1 MIDLK
6 KANEEFDKYVKNYN
20 SEDKKIA
27 LKIEHIKRV
36 SEISGIISEN
46 LNLDKENIEL
56 AKLIGLLHD
65 IGRFEQLRVYHS
77 YNDRETIDHAEYGIE
92 QLFDKGLIKNFI
104 KDEKYYDIIKYAI
117 KYHNKFK
124 LPVCDNERMMM
135 HAKLIRDVD
144 KIDIV
149 YLLGYLGELN
159 SKVTDDDLSPEIIAG
174 FKNYSC
180 VDDKYIRNHNDNLSR
195 TFGYVFDIYN
205 PELLP
210 EIKKNIYYF
219 YKQIDGEKY
228 FKEIY
233 NIVNKYIDERID
245 NNVRY

>member
-1 MIDLK
+1 ML
-6 KANEEFDKYVKNYN
+6 EEFTKYVNNYDMN
-20 SEDKKIA
+20 D
-27 LKIEHIKRV
+27 
-36 SEISGIISEN
+36 
-46 LNLDKENIEL
+46 ENIRLKYNHSIRVMEL
-56 AKLIGLLHD
+56 SRKYAQILGFNDEDIYLATLIGLLHD

-92 QLFDKGLIKNFI
+92 QLFDKSLIKNFT
-104 KDEKYYDIIKYAI
+104 KDEKYYDTIKYAI

-144 KIDIV
+144 KIDII

>member
-1 MIDLK
+1 ML
-6 KANEEFDKYVKNYN
+6 EEFTKYVNNYDMN
-20 SEDKKIA
+20 D
-27 LKIEHIKRV
+27 
-36 SEISGIISEN
+36 
-46 LNLDKENIEL
+46 ENIRLKYNHSIRVMEL
-56 AKLIGLLHD
+56 SHKYAQILGFNDEDIYLATLIGLLHD
-65 IGRFEQLRVYHS
+65 IGRFEQLKVYHS

-92 QLFDKGLIKNFI
+92 QLFDNGLIKNFI

-124 LPVCDNERMMM
+124 LPVCGNERMMM

-144 KIDIV
+144 KIDII

-159 SKVTDDDLSPEIIAG
+159 SKATDDNLSPEIIAG

-245 NNVRY
+245 NNARY

>member
-1 MIDLK
+1 ML
-6 KANEEFDKYVKNYN
+6 EEFTKYVNNYDMN
-20 SEDKKIA
+20 D
-27 LKIEHIKRV
+27 
-36 SEISGIISEN
+36 
-46 LNLDKENIEL
+46 ENIRLKYNHSIRVMEL
-56 AKLIGLLHD
+56 SRKYAQILGFNDEDIYLATLIGLLHD

>member
-1 MIDLK
+1 MLEEFEKYISKYDLNDENIK
-6 KANEEFDKYVKNYN
+6 LKYNHSLRVMKLSEKYALTLGFNEEDVK
-20 SEDKKIA
+20 
-27 LKIEHIKRV
+27 
-36 SEISGIISEN
+36 
-46 LNLDKENIEL
+46 L

-65 IGRFEQLRVYHS
+65 FGRFEQLRVYNS

-124 LPVCDNERMMM
+124 LPVCYNERMMM

-144 KIDIV
+144 KIDII

-159 SKVTDDDLSPEIIAG
+159 SKATDDNLSPEIIAG

-219 YKQIDGEKY
+219 YKQIDGEKT

-245 NNVRY
+245 NNARY

>member
-1 MIDLK
+1 ML
-6 KANEEFDKYVKNYN
+6 EEFTKYVNNYDMN
-20 SEDKKIA
+20 D
-27 LKIEHIKRV
+27 
-36 SEISGIISEN
+36 
-46 LNLDKENIEL
+46 ENIRLKYNHSIRVMEL
-56 AKLIGLLHD
+56 SHKYAQILGFNDEDIYLATLIGLLHD
-65 IGRFEQLRVYHS
+65 IGRFEQLKVYHS

-144 KIDIV
+144 KIDII

-159 SKVTDDDLSPEIIAG
+159 SKATNDNLSPEIIAG

-205 PELLP
+205 SEVLP

-219 YKQIDGEKY
+219 YKQIDGEKH

-245 NNVRY
+245 NNARY

>member
-1 MIDLK
+1 ML
-6 KANEEFDKYVKNYN
+6 EEFTKYVNNYDMN
-20 SEDKKIA
+20 D
-27 LKIEHIKRV
+27 
-36 SEISGIISEN
+36 
-46 LNLDKENIEL
+46 ENIRLKYNHSIRVMEL
-56 AKLIGLLHD
+56 SHKYAQILGFNDEDIYLATLIGLLHD

-92 QLFDKGLIKNFI
+92 QLFDKGLIKNFT

-144 KIDIV
+144 KIDII

-159 SKVTDDDLSPEIIAG
+159 SKVTDDNLSPEIIAG

-245 NNVRY
+245 NNARY

>member
-1 MIDLK
+1 ML
-6 KANEEFDKYVKNYN
+6 EEFTKYVNNYDMN
-20 SEDKKIA
+20 D
-27 LKIEHIKRV
+27 
-36 SEISGIISEN
+36 
-46 LNLDKENIEL
+46 ENIRLKYNHSIRVMEL
-56 AKLIGLLHD
+56 SRKYAQILGFNDEDIYLATLIGLLHD

-92 QLFDKGLIKNFI
+92 QLFDKGLIKNFT

-144 KIDIV
+144 KIDII

-159 SKVTDDDLSPEIIAG
+159 SKATDDNLSPEIIAG

-245 NNVRY
+245 NNARY

>member
-1 MIDLK
+1 ML
-6 KANEEFDKYVKNYN
+6 EEFTKYVNNYDMN
-20 SEDKKIA
+20 D
-27 LKIEHIKRV
+27 
-36 SEISGIISEN
+36 
-46 LNLDKENIEL
+46 ENIRLKYNHSIRVMEL
-56 AKLIGLLHD
+56 SRKYAQILGFNDEDIYLATLIGLLHD
-65 IGRFEQLRVYHS
+65 IGRFEQLKVYHS

-144 KIDIV
+144 KIDII

-159 SKVTDDDLSPEIIAG
+159 SKATDDNLSPEIIAG

-219 YKQIDGEKY
+219 YKQIDGEKT

-245 NNVRY
+245 NNARY

>member
-1 MIDLK
+1 ML
-6 KANEEFDKYVKNYN
+6 EEFTKYVNNYDMN
-20 SEDKKIA
+20 D
-27 LKIEHIKRV
+27 
-36 SEISGIISEN
+36 
-46 LNLDKENIEL
+46 ENIRLKYNHSIRVMEL
-56 AKLIGLLHD
+56 SRKYAQILGFNDEDIYLATLIGLLHD

-219 YKQIDGEKY
+219 YKQTDGEKY

>member
-1 MIDLK
+1 ML
-6 KANEEFDKYVKNYN
+6 EEFTKYVDNYDIN
-20 SEDKKIA
+20 D
-27 LKIEHIKRV
+27 
-36 SEISGIISEN
+36 
-46 LNLDKENIEL
+46 ENIRLKYNHSIRVMEL
-56 AKLIGLLHD
+56 SHKYAQILGFNDEDIYLATLIGLLHD
-65 IGRFEQLRVYHS
+65 IGRFEQLKVYHS

-92 QLFDKGLIKNFI
+92 QLFDKGLIKNFT
-104 KDEKYYDIIKYAI
+104 KDEKDYDIIRYAI

-124 LPVCDNERMMM
+124 LPVCDNEKMMM

-144 KIDIV
+144 KIDII

-159 SKVTDDDLSPEIIAG
+159 SKATDDNLSPEIIAG

-205 PELLP
+205 PEVLP

-219 YKQIDGEKY
+219 YKKIDGEKH

-233 NIVNKYIDERID
+233 NTVNEYIDERID

>member
-1 MIDLK
+1 MLG
-6 KANEEFDKYVKNYN
+6 EFTKYVNNYDMN
-20 SEDKKIA
+20 D
-27 LKIEHIKRV
+27 
-36 SEISGIISEN
+36 
-46 LNLDKENIEL
+46 ENIRLKYNHSIRVMEL
-56 AKLIGLLHD
+56 SHKYAQILGFNDEDIYLATLIGLLHD

-92 QLFDKGLIKNFI
+92 QLFDKGLIKNFT

-144 KIDIV
+144 KIDII

-159 SKVTDDDLSPEIIAG
+159 SKVTDDNLSPEIIAG

>member
-1 MIDLK
+1 MLEEFEKYISKYDLNDENIK
-6 KANEEFDKYVKNYN
+6 LKYNHSLRVMKLSEKYALTLGFNEEDVK
-20 SEDKKIA
+20 
-27 LKIEHIKRV
+27 
-36 SEISGIISEN
+36 
-46 LNLDKENIEL
+46 L

-65 IGRFEQLRVYHS
+65 FGRFEQLRVYNS

-144 KIDIV
+144 KIDII

-159 SKVTDDDLSPEIIAG
+159 SKATDDNLSPEIIAG

-219 YKQIDGEKY
+219 YKQIDGEKT

-245 NNVRY
+245 NNARY

>member
-1 MIDLK
+1 ML
-6 KANEEFDKYVKNYN
+6 EEFTKYVNNYDMN
-20 SEDKKIA
+20 D
-27 LKIEHIKRV
+27 
-36 SEISGIISEN
+36 
-46 LNLDKENIEL
+46 ENIRLKYNHSIRVMEL
-56 AKLIGLLHD
+56 SRKYAQILGFNDEDIYLATLIGLLHD
-65 IGRFEQLRVYHS
+65 IGRFEQLKVYHS

-144 KIDIV
+144 KIDII

>member
-1 MIDLK
+1 ML
-6 KANEEFDKYVKNYN
+6 EEFTKYVNNYDMN
-20 SEDKKIA
+20 D
-27 LKIEHIKRV
+27 
-36 SEISGIISEN
+36 
-46 LNLDKENIEL
+46 ENIRLKYNHSIRVMEL
-56 AKLIGLLHD
+56 SHKYAQILGFNDEDIYLATLIGLLHD

-92 QLFDKGLIKNFI
+92 QLFDKGLIKNFT

-124 LPVCDNERMMM
+124 LPVCDNERMMV

-144 KIDIV
+144 KIDII

-159 SKVTDDDLSPEIIAG
+159 SKVTDDNLSPEIIAG

>member
-1 MIDLK
+1 ML
-6 KANEEFDKYVKNYN
+6 EEFTKYVNNYDMN
-20 SEDKKIA
+20 D
-27 LKIEHIKRV
+27 
-36 SEISGIISEN
+36 
-46 LNLDKENIEL
+46 ENIRLKYNHSIRVMEL
-56 AKLIGLLHD
+56 SHKYAQILGFNDEDIYLATLIGLLHD

-92 QLFDKGLIKNFI
+92 QLFDKGLIKNFT

-144 KIDIV
+144 KIDII

-159 SKVTDDDLSPEIIAG
+159 SKVTDDNLSPEIIAG

>member
-1 MIDLK
+1 ML
-6 KANEEFDKYVKNYN
+6 EEFTKYVNNYDMN
-20 SEDKKIA
+20 D
-27 LKIEHIKRV
+27 
-36 SEISGIISEN
+36 
-46 LNLDKENIEL
+46 ENIRLKYNHSIRVMEL
-56 AKLIGLLHD
+56 SRKYAQILGFNDEDIYLATLIGLLHD

-77 YNDRETIDHAEYGIE
+77 YNDRETIDHAESGIE
-92 QLFDKGLIKNFI
+92 QLFDKGLIKNFT

-124 LPVCDNERMMM
+124 LPVCDNERMMV

-159 SKVTDDDLSPEIIAG
+159 SKVTDDNLSPEIIAG

>member
-1 MIDLK
+1 MLEEFEKYISKYDLNDENIK
-6 KANEEFDKYVKNYN
+6 LKYNHSLRVMKLSEKYALTLGFNEEDVK
-20 SEDKKIA
+20 
-27 LKIEHIKRV
+27 
-36 SEISGIISEN
+36 
-46 LNLDKENIEL
+46 L

-65 IGRFEQLRVYHS
+65 FGRFEQLRVYNS

-144 KIDIV
+144 KIDII

-159 SKVTDDDLSPEIIAG
+159 SKATDDNLSPEIIAG

-219 YKQIDGEKY
+219 YKQIDGEKT

-233 NIVNKYIDERID
+233 NIVNKA
-245 NNVRY
+245 RY

>member
-1 MIDLK
+1 MLEK
-6 KANEEFDKYVKNYN
+6 FTKYVNNYDMN
-20 SEDKKIA
+20 D
-27 LKIEHIKRV
+27 
-36 SEISGIISEN
+36 
-46 LNLDKENIEL
+46 ENIRLKYNHSIRVMEL
-56 AKLIGLLHD
+56 SRKYAQILGFNDEDIYLATLIGLLHD

>member
-1 MIDLK
+1 ML
-6 KANEEFDKYVKNYN
+6 EEFTKYVNNYDMN
-20 SEDKKIA
+20 D
-27 LKIEHIKRV
+27 
-36 SEISGIISEN
+36 
-46 LNLDKENIEL
+46 ENIRLKYNHSIRVMEL
-56 AKLIGLLHD
+56 SRKYAQILGFNDEDIYLATLIGLLHD

-144 KIDIV
+144 KIDII

-159 SKVTDDDLSPEIIAG
+159 SKVTDDNLSPEIIAG